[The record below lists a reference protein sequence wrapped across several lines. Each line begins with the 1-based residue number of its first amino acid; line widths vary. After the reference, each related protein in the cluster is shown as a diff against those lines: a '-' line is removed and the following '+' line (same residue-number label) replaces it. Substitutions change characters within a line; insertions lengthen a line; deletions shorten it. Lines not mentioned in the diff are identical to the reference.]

1 MVHSMPH
8 EQLVSVS
15 SELAKQLV
23 DGLSDNWSQASLL
36 RCNPLT
42 TQHKHTHHSP
52 IISAHNCTS
61 RFSGTCNSLE
71 EGYVVV
77 SEVVFGDG

>member
-23 DGLSDNWSQASLL
+23 DGLSDNWSQASRLRYNLL
-36 RCNPLT
+36 PPNT
-42 TQHKHTHHSP
+42 HTHHP
-52 IISAHNCTS
+52 PFISAHDCS
-61 RFSGTCNSLE
+61 SPFSGTCNSLE
-71 EGYVVV
+71 EGYVVASRV
-77 SEVVFGDG
+77 MFGDG